1 VEVVADYVEN
11 ARLRLLRRPPRPR
24 EGSSGV
30 VGPVRGDQRPFG
42 LPRWIGVAERDDGD
56 DYDVAPVR
64 NWDLRIL
71 YSSKPAR
78 ICS

>member
-1 VEVVADYVEN
+1 M
-11 ARLRLLRRPPRPR
+11 
-24 EGSSGV
+24 